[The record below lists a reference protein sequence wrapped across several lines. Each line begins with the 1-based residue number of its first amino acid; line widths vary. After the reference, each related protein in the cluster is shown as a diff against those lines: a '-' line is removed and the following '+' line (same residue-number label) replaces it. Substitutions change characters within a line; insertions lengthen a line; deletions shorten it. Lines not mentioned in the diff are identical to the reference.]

1 MRGRGRGDQ
10 WGPGGGETARTVRRW
25 DSQSVSE
32 CESWEMEHIH
42 LYEEPEF
49 DAETQ
54 ERLDSQVDKLLKGY
68 DWTLAPLA
76 NKYVA
81 CRHNG
86 LTGGPVSL

>member
-1 MRGRGRGDQ
+1 
-10 WGPGGGETARTVRRW
+10 
-25 DSQSVSE
+25 
-32 CESWEMEHIH
+32 MEHIH

-81 CRHNG
+81 CHHNV
-86 LTGGPVSL
+86 LTGCPVSL

>member
-1 MRGRGRGDQ
+1 
-10 WGPGGGETARTVRRW
+10 
-25 DSQSVSE
+25 
-32 CESWEMEHIH
+32 MEHIH

-76 NKYVA
+76 NKYVTLQIMKRLDTPTA
-81 CRHNG
+81 NF
-86 LTGGPVSL
+86 PVKQGIITKLRRDINVFIHLASVRRRWRLLYLF

>member
-1 MRGRGRGDQ
+1 
-10 WGPGGGETARTVRRW
+10 
-25 DSQSVSE
+25 
-32 CESWEMEHIH
+32 MEHIH

-76 NKYVA
+76 NKYVTVTY
-81 CRHNG
+81 
-86 LTGGPVSL
+86 LLSPV

>member
-1 MRGRGRGDQ
+1 
-10 WGPGGGETARTVRRW
+10 
-25 DSQSVSE
+25 
-32 CESWEMEHIH
+32 MEHIH

-76 NKYVA
+76 NKYVIPHSLDRA
-81 CRHNG
+81 QHKQLNFPKIRRNFYDFH
-86 LTGGPVSL
+86 LVSDRREWKL

>member
-1 MRGRGRGDQ
+1 
-10 WGPGGGETARTVRRW
+10 
-25 DSQSVSE
+25 
-32 CESWEMEHIH
+32 MEHIH

-76 NKYVA
+76 NKYVTYKSW
-81 CRHNG
+81 HV
-86 LTGGPVSL
+86 LTLQLKTFQSNRESLQSLEEISMFSFI

>member
-1 MRGRGRGDQ
+1 
-10 WGPGGGETARTVRRW
+10 
-25 DSQSVSE
+25 
-32 CESWEMEHIH
+32 MEHIH

-76 NKYVA
+76 NKYVIP
-81 CRHNG
+81 HG
-86 LTGGPVSL
+86 LDRAEHKQLNFTKTRRDFYVFHLVSDRREWKL

>member
-1 MRGRGRGDQ
+1 
-10 WGPGGGETARTVRRW
+10 
-25 DSQSVSE
+25 
-32 CESWEMEHIH
+32 MEHIH

-76 NKYVA
+76 NKYVTYSYHDDGKTLN
-81 CRHNG
+81 RF
-86 LTGGPVSL
+86 